1 MKSRILSEWNSYR
14 RAVLHPD
21 SPDNQVNDLKNAFYG
36 GAVTIFNVITKIS
49 ESLSENKAT
58 RALEELHREFARHS
72 DEANKVAERKPRKPR
87 FRQTQ
92 DSCEVEGN
100 VPGETRRVTEMG
112 IRAVISNQTEPVP
125 VTGTL
130 GIEEWGFAAWDP
142 TPDGTGSLEQMWL
155 NFQISGITEAK
166 FAIRFKTREAWER
179 FAAMGDGIADQ
190 VWPDNSVPTPHLSKG
205 EQLSVFGGALKAI
218 IDHLQEGVERC
229 RYVNSPKIDNK
240 SGTQKIIGVTIAPIQ
255 WERIQQALGFARSA
269 LKGKPFVGYGA
280 TETIR
285 LIRDMLK
292 NEEMNQEQKL
302 RRVMEFC
309 DDALKPEISIEQ
321 DNPLRGKGT
330 Q

>member
-1 MKSRILSEWNSYR
+1 MKTGNDHFDKKIEEVTANYNDGNDRYAMSDLIDLVSEVAALAVETRDLQVGGGVVPKELSIR
-14 RAVLHPD
+14 
-21 SPDNQVNDLKNAFYG
+21 
-36 GAVTIFNVITKIS
+36 
-49 ESLSENKAT
+49 SLSE
-58 RALEELHREFARHS
+58 RLEKLERQQTAYHGVAAPNSGSESAKEAREMAR
-72 DEANKVAERKPRKPR
+72 DY
-87 FRQTQ
+87 
-92 DSCEVEGN
+92 
-100 VPGETRRVTEMG
+100 VT
-112 IRAVISNQTEPVP
+112 
-125 VTGTL
+125 
-130 GIEEWGFAAWDP
+130 
-142 TPDGTGSLEQMWL
+142 
-155 NFQISGITEAK
+155 
-166 FAIRFKTREAWER
+166 FKTDPA
-179 FAAMGDGIADQ
+179 
-190 VWPDNSVPTPHLSKG
+190 PHLSRKMQARLEGVLPLPLSEAASRFRKLNEGNTATYPELAEEWLRLIKSAFLLQSQLAAVVTATADEG